1 MIFLRKRFYTTGVT
15 LVELIISLLILG
27 IVLSLGYMFMNRT
40 FMSMERQRQ
49 SLDTLHE
56 ARYFL
61 AQVERDLREMTRL
74 VSIDTLFKNNLFDEE
89 NALLFSMEIEIPD
102 RSGKGLT
109 TVVYTYEG
117 PAAYQESPSKNKV
130 VYRQEKGGVKKPII
144 TKQMKFL
151 KIWGTDGTVF
161 RNRGVGEAMDT
172 YRAYLAPHYYQP
184 SNSAPNGLNDIS
196 KIRGVEVQLCMHE
209 MYDPTGKPIKQ
220 RTFVTRIYSRVL
232 NSKYD

>member
-89 NALLFSMEIEIPD
+89 NALFFSMEIEIPD

-130 VYRQEKGGVKKPII
+130 VYRKEKGGVKKPII